1 MRRPGSPDSPGNPR
15 PTARGGRRIA
25 LLLLVSP
32 SVFPLLR
39 VRSPSSDSH
48 RSPPSERPS
57 LRGCCTDAPYSAQRL
72 SQLGPHWVAVR
83 LPRPESPRGSEPPRS
98 PGARPMEVASGTAR
112 RQRPL
117 GAALGWSIRSAP
129 IRYHRRTA
137 GAPIAR
143 PRAASHPTREDSASA
158 RIRGRRTPTRAPA
171 GGHGQAGEGSC
182 CPRDT
187 ETCPRDREIRH

>member
-1 MRRPGSPDSPGNPR
+1 VRRPGSSDPPGKLR
-15 PTARGGRRIA
+15 PTASGRRRISS
-25 LLLLVSP
+25 LLLVSP
-32 SVFPLLR
+32 PVFPLLR

-83 LPRPESPRGSEPPRS
+83 LPRPEAPRGSERADIPD
-98 PGARPMEVASGTAR
+98 GRPVEAASGTAR
-112 RQRPL
+112 RQTPH
-117 GAALGWSIRSAP
+117 GAAFGWSIGV
-129 IRYHRRTA
+129 HRVAGRT
-137 GAPIAR
+137 GAPITR
-143 PRAASHPTREDSASA
+143 PRTATHPTRDDSAPA

-171 GGHGQAGEGSC
+171 RGHRQGGEASC